1 MDRPWPIVVV
11 YRPTGFT
18 SRYVPRSVSDGAGFT
33 IGGDLRVARMG
44 FGTVRL
50 TGPGVWGLPPD
61 PEASRQ
67 LLRTVV
73 DSGVDLIDTSS
84 SYGPHVVE
92 EQIAEALHPYPDHV
106 VVATK
111 GGLAP
116 SGPGHFERDGRP
128 ASLRA
133 SCEGSLHR
141 LRLDQI
147 ALYQLH
153 AVDPVVPLEESVGA
167 LAELQEQGSIRHIG
181 LSNVTAEQ
189 LARARHVAPIVSVQN
204 CYNVVDRQYDDVVDA
219 CEAAS
224 IAFMPWFPL
233 ARGLLSN
240 PDGVLQAI
248 AAGKDASPSQIA
260 LAWLLHRSPV
270 VLPIAGTNDVE
281 HFRSNQAALDVEL
294 DAADLEALDQLDRDT
309 PPLVDDLSR

>member
-1 MDRPWPIVVV
+1 M
-11 YRPTGFT
+11 
-18 SRYVPRSVSDGAGFT
+18 
-33 IGGDLRVARMG
+33 IGGDLPVARMG

-50 TGPGVWGLPPD
+50 TGAGVWGPPPD

-73 DSGVDLIDTSS
+73 GNGVDLIDTSS
-84 SYGPHVVE
+84 SYGPHLVE
-92 EQIAEALHPYPDHV
+92 EMIAEALNPYPSHV
-106 VVATK
+106 VIATK

-116 SGPGHFERDGRP
+116 SGPGRFERDGRP

-133 SCEGSLHR
+133 NCEGSLRR
-141 LRLDQI
+141 LRVDHI

-153 AVDPVVPLEESVGA
+153 AVDPAVPLEESVGA
-167 LAELQEQGSIRHIG
+167 LAELQGRGLIRHIG
-181 LSNVTAEQ
+181 LSNVTVDQ
-189 LARARHVAPIVSVQN
+189 LARAQQVAQIVSVQN
-204 CYNVVDRQYDDVVDA
+204 CFNVVDRQYDNVVEA

-233 ARGLLSN
+233 ARGLLSK
-240 PDGVLQAI
+240 PDSILQRI
-248 AAGKDASPSQIA
+248 AGAKDASPSQIA

-270 VLPIAGTNDVE
+270 VLPIPGTSNAE
-281 HFRSNQAALDVEL
+281 HFRSNQRAVNVEL

-309 PPLVDDLSR
+309 PPLVDDPSR